1 MNASVVITCF
11 NYERWVGGAIESAL
25 AQTHRPLEVIVV
37 DDGSTDGSREV
48 IESYGDAIRTVF
60 KENGGQTS
68 ALNAG
73 WSAASG
79 EIVCFLDADDT
90 LDARAIEHAVEAFA
104 DPAVVKVHWPLREV
118 DADSQPT
125 GDLRPPSRLA
135 DGDLRPC
142 LLAEGP
148 ESFTWVATS
157 GNAYRR
163 ALLDRLMPAPE
174 RGGELGRA
182 THTDAYLATLAP
194 LFGQM
199 ARLDEPHGCFR
210 VHGGNHTAGRAFDD
224 VLALRTDCFDFR
236 CGVLAEWCERLG
248 LPADPEGWRERS
260 WLHRFPRLR
269 AEIEALVPPGAAF
282 VLADDGQVGDQ
293 VAPGRRAIPFT
304 ERGGEYWGPPADD
317 ADALGSLA
325 RARAAGAEWLIV
337 AWPAFWLFDCY
348 PGFADHARRELQPLH
363 RSDLLHAYALHA

>member
-11 NYERWVGGAIESAL
+11 DYERWVGEAIDSAL

-48 IESYGDAIRTVF
+48 IEAYGDAVRTVF

-68 ALNAG
+68 ATNAG
-73 WSAASG
+73 WAAARG
-79 EIVCFLDADDT
+79 DIVIFLDADDA
-90 LDARAIEHAVEAFA
+90 LDARTVEHAVDAFA
-104 DPAVVKVHWPLREV
+104 DPAVMKVHWPLREV
-118 DADSQPT
+118 EPGGRPT
-125 GDLRPPSRLA
+125 GDVRPRSP
-135 DGDLRPC
+135 
-142 LLAEGP
+142 LAEGELRDCVVADGP
-148 ESFTWVATS
+148 ESFTWVSTS

-163 ALLDRLMPAPE
+163 SLLGRVMPAAE
-174 RGGELGRA
+174 GGEEGGNA
-182 THTDAYLATLAP
+182 THTDAWLAVLAP
-194 LFGQM
+194 LFGRV
-199 ARLDEPHGCFR
+199 ARLDRPHGNYR
-210 VHGGNHTAGRAFDD
+210 VHGANHSRRAAFDD
-224 VLALRTDCFDFR
+224 R
-236 CGVLAEWCERLG
+236 LAEHTRIFDANCDALAGWCKRLG
-248 LPADPEGWRERS
+248 LPGDPTGWRERS

-282 VLADDGQVGDQ
+282 VLADDGQVGDE

-348 PGFADHARRELQPLH
+348 PGFADHARRELQPLR
-363 RSDLLHAYALHA
+363 RSDVLHAYALHA